1 MPAGKEG
8 KTKLENA
15 HFVPPETSR
24 SYKQLLGNSTF
35 LTCQCKRKPWLSQLA
50 MGAPATSSVKVFYT
64 LIVGNQG
71 LGDGPVGKCSLC
83 KFKELTMSLAHML
96 KAKHGGSIME
106 SKHRGD
112 GDRGILRHFWPSSLL
127 FPGLMRDLV
136 SKLIRW
142 GLDRWMNSEEH
153 LLL

>member
-1 MPAGKEG
+1 MPAGREG
-8 KTKLENA
+8 KTELENA
-15 HFVPPETSR
+15 HFIPPGMSR
-24 SYKQLLGNSTF
+24 SCKQLLGNSTF

-50 MGAPATSSVKVFYT
+50 MGAPATSSMKVFYT

-106 SKHRGD
+106 SKHWGD
-112 GDRGILRHFWPSSLL
+112 GDRGILGPLWPYNLL
-127 FPGLMRDLV
+127 SPGLMRDLV
-136 SKLIRW
+136 SKLITW
-142 GLDRWMNSEEH
+142 GLDR
-153 LLL
+153 